1 MNSLPYLDCV
11 FFILA
16 AACRPDP
23 RSMQWKA
30 NGELADGD
38 LVELVVR
45 LRAVE
50 QPHHSQELLRLS
62 SRSKSTN

>member
-1 MNSLPYLDCV
+1 V
-11 FFILA
+11 A
-16 AACRPDP
+16 AAYRPDP
-23 RSMQWKA
+23 RSMQWQA
-30 NGELADGD
+30 NGELAEGD

-62 SRSKSTN
+62 SRLKPTNCLQN

>member
-1 MNSLPYLDCV
+1 
-11 FFILA
+11 
-16 AACRPDP
+16 
-23 RSMQWKA
+23 MQWKA

-62 SRSKSTN
+62 TRSKSTN